1 MGDDRCYVID
11 GDVGNLCF
19 WYQRHFFQ
27 HHCCVAF
34 RSSFSSLSNRFR
46 SSWCLLR
53 KRRVLVRRCP
63 QQVVPRLI
71 ATANSTVNCIYHP
84 STVFPSLFKVIF
96 LLSIEQLYLRHEFKP
111 AQISSSYLA
120 LR

>member
-1 MGDDRCYVID
+1 MFLVPT
-11 GDVGNLCF
+11 
-19 WYQRHFFQ
+19 
-27 HHCCVAF
+27 
-34 RSSFSSLSNRFR
+34 SFLSA
-46 SSWCLLR
+46 SLLR
-53 KRRVLVRRCP
+53 RISFIFLFFEQPFSVLLVSPSKTPGISQTLP